1 MTFQDF
7 VFQVA
12 DFMGKIIIYN
22 CFFFTVTIFKLCRN
36 PEKCSSA
43 QYVIRQKN

>member
-12 DFMGKIIIYN
+12 DFMGKLIIYN
-22 CFFFTVTIFKLCRN
+22 CFFFTVTISNFAETQK
-36 PEKCSSA
+36 KCSSA